1 MNVLDHLLSLID
13 NGGRR
18 AYLKRRYNN
27 RFRVIPPRRTNP
39 DRRSIVDRRMIP
51 NEKRMKGPERRE
63 VFYG

>member
-18 AYLKRRYNN
+18 MYIKRRCNH

-39 DRRSIVDRRMIP
+39 DRRNIVDRRKLP
-51 NEKRMKGPERRE
+51 NQRQVNRPERRE
-63 VFYG
+63 VF

>member
-18 AYLKRRYNN
+18 TYIKRRRNH

-39 DRRSIVDRRMIP
+39 DRRNIVDRRKTP
-51 NEKRMKGPERRE
+51 NERRVNGP
-63 VFYG
+63 